1 MDSKIVIIKVTQ
13 RTIPKSIYIRIL
25 IFGFYYLA
33 DQIWNVPNYKR
44 LREVI
49 KLLFILLFIL
59 ENF

>member
-1 MDSKIVIIKVTQ
+1 ME
-13 RTIPKSIYIRIL
+13 IL